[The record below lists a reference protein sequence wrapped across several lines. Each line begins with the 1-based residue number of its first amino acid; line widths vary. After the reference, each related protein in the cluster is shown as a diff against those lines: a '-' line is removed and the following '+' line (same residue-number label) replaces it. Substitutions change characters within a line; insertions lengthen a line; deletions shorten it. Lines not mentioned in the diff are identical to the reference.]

1 MAAGLVAL
9 AVVVGALVVM
19 AVNLVL
25 FARAEVCGASPSRT
39 CVQVSMGTI
48 TSPGRRVDN
57 SWCGTGP
64 STACVDDVEHSIVVT
79 PEGSTREVELWDDR
93 EHPDFVVG
101 DAVRL
106 ERWHGQYIAVT
117 DGDQRVR
124 VNGWNPRVLAVLLIL
139 APISA
144 LVIALLWRLKVLSLE
159 DKAQLSS
166 VLGVLVMIYVGT
178 YLTFLFWVAVPSSAR
193 LLYLR

>member
-1 MAAGLVAL
+1 MVAGWVAL
-9 AVVVGALVVM
+9 AGVVGALAVM

-25 FARAEVCGASPSRT
+25 FARAGVCGSSPSRT

-48 TSPGRRVDN
+48 TSPGRQVDS

-64 STACVDDVEHSIVVT
+64 ASGCFDSIDYSIVVT
-79 PEGSTREVELWDDR
+79 PAGATREVELWDNR

-117 DGDQRVR
+117 HGDRRVQ

-139 APISA
+139 APIST
-144 LVIALLWRLKVLSLE
+144 LVIALLWRFRAMNFA
-159 DKAQLSS
+159 DKAKPRS
-166 VLGVLVMIYVGT
+166 VLGFLVLMYVSL
-178 YLTFLFWVAVPSSAR
+178 YLVFLFIVAVPRWAR